1 MMAPRGTMVDDCHAH
16 GVLACLFGATSQVPR
31 AARANEELPTT
42 RAALGKARYSC
53 RSDTVLRA

>member
-1 MMAPRGTMVDDCHAH
+1 MVDDCHAH